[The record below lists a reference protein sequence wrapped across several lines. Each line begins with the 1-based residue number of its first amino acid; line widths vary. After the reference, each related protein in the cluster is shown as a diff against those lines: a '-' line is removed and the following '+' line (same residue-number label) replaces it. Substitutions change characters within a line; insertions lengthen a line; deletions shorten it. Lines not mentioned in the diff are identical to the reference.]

1 MHGLGELEAR
11 IMEVFWRDDADKR
24 VRDVLEGLDAE
35 REPAYTTVMTVMDN
49 LYQKGWLGRDRRG
62 RAYWSHSL
70 KSREQT
76 VSDALRAVL
85 ADAGDPSGALLH
97 FVRHAS
103 DEDSAALAQGL
114 RERD

>member
-1 MHGLGELEAR
+1 MGGDVIEEGAS
-11 IMEVFWRDDADKR
+11 
-24 VRDVLEGLDAE
+24 VRERQVLITIPD
-35 REPAYTTVMTVMDN
+35 TTVMTVMDN

-62 RAYWSHSL
+62 RAYWYHSL

-103 DEDSAALAQGL
+103 DEESAAIAQGL